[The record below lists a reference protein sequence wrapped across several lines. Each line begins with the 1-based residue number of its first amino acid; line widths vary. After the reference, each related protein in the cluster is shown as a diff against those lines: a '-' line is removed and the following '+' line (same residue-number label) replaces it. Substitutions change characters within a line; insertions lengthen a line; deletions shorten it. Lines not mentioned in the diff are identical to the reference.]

1 MAEQEPTRNVR
12 PDTRDTDSSSSRDV
26 SPAIGVRS
34 LETGVEDIELSVE
47 GTIPD
52 WLRGTLLRNGPAKF
66 DFADQTVNHW
76 FDGHAML
83 HRFEITADGVTYT
96 NRFLQSNAHTEAERD
111 GKLSYSEFATDP
123 CRDLFE
129 RVFVMFSGPEPAD
142 NAVVNI
148 DRHADRFIA
157 MTETPMPVEFDPE
170 TLETL
175 GPFEYDDDLPGLVTT
190 AHPHRD
196 FERDVTINYVTQFGR
211 TSRYLVY
218 ELDDEDTSREP
229 IGSIEADAP
238 AYMHSFGMTD
248 RYLIL
253 VEFPLVV
260 NPLRLRFSGK
270 PFIENY
276 EWKPDRPVRFNVMD
290 RETGDIVTTLR
301 TDAFFAFHHVN
312 AFEKDGEI
320 VVDIQV
326 YPDASIIDRLY
337 LDEFRSSSPRFPEFA
352 ESELRRYRLPID
364 GDEVSQRTLYEGA
377 FDLPNIHYRE
387 FNTREYDY
395 AYGVS
400 VHDDRPGDFLNQ
412 LVKVDVTSET
422 ATTWYQDGAYPGEPI
437 FVPDPDADY
446 EDDGVVLSVVL
457 DARGERSFLL
467 ILDAGT
473 FAEIGRAEVPHA
485 IPFGFHGQFAR
496 HL

>member
-1 MAEQEPTRNVR
+1 MVEQESL
-12 PDTRDTDSSSSRDV
+12 PDGQRENRGAGSKDV
-26 SPAIGVRS
+26 SPAVGVRS
-34 LETGVEDIELSVE
+34 LNTELENVELSVE
-47 GTIPD
+47 GTIPE

-66 DFADQTVNHW
+66 DFDEQTVNHW

-83 HRFEITADGVTYT
+83 HKFEITADGVTYT
-96 NRFLQSNAHTEAERD
+96 NRFLESDAHTEAERD
-111 GKLSYSEFATDP
+111 GKLSFGEFATDP

-129 RVFVMFSGPEPAD
+129 RVFVLFSPPEPTD
-142 NAVVNI
+142 NALVNI
-148 DRHADRFIA
+148 DRHADRFRA
-157 MTETPMPVEFDPE
+157 MTEAPMPVEFDPE
-170 TLETL
+170 TLETR
-175 GPFEYDDDLPGLVTT
+175 GPFEFDDDISGRLTT

-196 FERDVTINYVTQFGR
+196 FDRDVTINYVTQFGR

-218 ELDDEDTSREP
+218 ELDDEDTSRDP
-229 IGSIEADAP
+229 IGSIEVDKP

-253 VEFPLVV
+253 AEFPLVV
-260 NPLRLRFSGK
+260 NPLRLRFSSR
-270 PFIENY
+270 PFIQNY
-276 EWKPDRPVRFNVMD
+276 EWKPDRPVQFNVMD
-290 RETGDIVTTLR
+290 RETGDIVTTLE

-312 AFEKDGEI
+312 AFENGDEI

-337 LDEFRSSSPRFPEFA
+337 LDEFRSSNPRFPELA

-364 GDEVSQRTLYEGA
+364 GGEVSQRTLYEGA
-377 FDLPNIHYRE
+377 FDLPNIHYE
-387 FNTREYDY
+387 EYNTREYDY

-400 VHDDRPGDFLNQ
+400 VHDDHSGDFLNQ

-422 ATTWYQDGAYPGEPI
+422 VTTWYQDGAYPGEPI
-437 FVPDPDADY
+437 FVPDPDADR

-457 DARGERSFLL
+457 DAESKRSFLL
-467 ILDAGT
+467 ILEARAFD
-473 FAEIGRAEVPHA
+473 EIGRAEVPHA
-485 IPFGFHGQFAR
+485 IPFGLHGQFAR

>member
-1 MAEQEPTRNVR
+1 MAEQQATGNGRS
-12 PDTRDTDSSSSRDV
+12 DLRDTGSGDSSDV

-34 LETGVEDIELSVE
+34 LEREVENLELSVD

-66 DFADQTVNHW
+66 DFDGQTVNHW

-83 HRFEITADGVTYT
+83 HKFEITAGGVTYT
-96 NRFLQSNAHTEAERD
+96 NRFLHSNAHTDAERD
-111 GKLSYSEFATDP
+111 GKLNYGEFATDP

-129 RVFVMFSGPEPAD
+129 RVFVLFSPPEPTD
-142 NAVVNI
+142 NALVNI
-148 DRHADRFIA
+148 DRHADRFRA
-157 MTETPMPVEFDPE
+157 MTEAPMPVEFDPE
-170 TLETL
+170 TLETI
-175 GPFEYDDDLPGLVTT
+175 GPFEFDDDLSGRLTT

-196 FERDVTINYVTQFGR
+196 FDRDVTINYVTQFGR

-218 ELDDEDTSREP
+218 ELEDEDTSRDP
-229 IGSIEADAP
+229 IGSVEVEKP
-238 AYMHSFGMTD
+238 AYMHSFGMTE

-253 VEFPLVV
+253 AEFPLVV
-260 NPLRLRFSGK
+260 NPLHLRFSSK
-270 PFIENY
+270 PFIQNY
-276 EWKPDRPVRFNVMD
+276 EWKPDRGVRFNVMD
-290 RETGDIVTTLR
+290 RETGEVITTLR

-312 AFEKDGEI
+312 AFETDGEI

-326 YPDASIIDRLY
+326 YPDASIIGRLY
-337 LDEFRSSSPRFPEFA
+337 LDEFRSSNPRFPEFG

-364 GDEVSQRTLYEGA
+364 GDEVTQRTLYEGA
-377 FDLPNIHYRE
+377 FDLPNIHYQE
-387 FNTREYDY
+387 YNTREYDY

-412 LVKVDVTSET
+412 LVKVDLTSET
-422 ATTWYQDGAYPGEPI
+422 ATTWYQDGAYPGEPV
-437 FVPDPDADY
+437 FVPDPNPDR

-457 DARGERSFLL
+457 DAVRERSFLL
-467 ILDAGT
+467 VLDARR
-473 FAEIGRAEVPHA
+473 FVEIGRAEVPHA
-485 IPFGFHGQFAR
+485 IPFGLHGQFAR